1 MTTQSLRTK
10 CFTTLSLLL
19 ALTGCGS
26 SSYTIPPAELQR
38 LTQLP
43 PSQRGDHVRAFTPG
57 VVPMQVAPPSPPA
70 AVVPPSPSATPPSP
84 PSATSAVEPPPPPP
98 LPDTAAGGD
107 LPPDPFGPDEVDL
120 LAPEPPG
127 PAIVVAVDAGPRA
140 PVHPP
145 AAPARPSPAPRISP
159 PAPARTSVPP
169 PAPGHVVAPPA
180 PARTSVPPP
189 APARIAAPAT
199 TPRLPA
205 SPARGTTPVPRGSGG
220 HPRGSSVSFPSGH
233 GKGDAVAG
241 AVLAVVLLVG
251 LVAVVA
257 EAGQPGP
264 AFDGWIRT
272 SPEHPVH
279 LEYAAGR
286 ERKLRLCDLQP
297 ADLVG
302 VRAATIYDLDGNIGR
317 LETAADR
324 PPLASQPRPA
334 PAPEPARPPVPVT
347 PPTRPAAPPV
357 QPAAGP
363 SAPLSWLATF
373 DRAA

>member
-127 PAIVVAVDAGPRA
+127 P
-140 PVHPP
+140 
-145 AAPARPSPAPRISP
+145 
-159 PAPARTSVPP
+159 
-169 PAPGHVVAPPA
+169 
-180 PARTSVPPP
+180 
-189 APARIAAPAT
+189 
-199 TPRLPA
+199 
-205 SPARGTTPVPRGSGG
+205 
-220 HPRGSSVSFPSGH
+220 
-233 GKGDAVAG
+233 
-241 AVLAVVLLVG
+241 
-251 LVAVVA
+251 
-257 EAGQPGP
+257 
-264 AFDGWIRT
+264 
-272 SPEHPVH
+272 
-279 LEYAAGR
+279 
-286 ERKLRLCDLQP
+286 
-297 ADLVG
+297 
-302 VRAATIYDLDGNIGR
+302 
-317 LETAADR
+317 
-324 PPLASQPRPA
+324 
-334 PAPEPARPPVPVT
+334 
-347 PPTRPAAPPV
+347 
-357 QPAAGP
+357 
-363 SAPLSWLATF
+363 
-373 DRAA
+373 